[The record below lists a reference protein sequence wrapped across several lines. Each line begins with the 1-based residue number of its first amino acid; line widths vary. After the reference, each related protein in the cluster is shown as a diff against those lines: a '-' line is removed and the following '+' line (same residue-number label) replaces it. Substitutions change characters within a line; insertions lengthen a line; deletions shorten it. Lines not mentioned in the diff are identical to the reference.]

1 MEVYNNIKEY
11 EDLYQVSNFGNIKSL
26 RTNKILN
33 QHIGVNGYK
42 TVALRKNSNDTK
54 PKIYYVHRLLALTF
68 IENKNNYPVVDHID
82 GNKLNNNLSN
92 LRWSSYSENVKNG
105 HLTNKNYN
113 NKKKEVYKM
122 DINNNIIE
130 KYKSIKDAKI
140 KNNYKYDAGIIR
152 CCKNKQEL
160 YDNFKWKYV
169 DDIVEDMQFN
179 VDEIFT
185 KIDKIYNNE
194 YSDYSISNYG
204 KIYNIKKNIYYKPT
218 CATGYFKIKLIDNK
232 NNKNNYLI
240 HRLVAYFFISKE
252 NENKI
257 VNHKDKNKLNN
268 YYKNLEWLNDRGENI
283 KYSMSKNILQID
295 PKTNNVINT
304 FLTIKEAEK
313 QLKIA
318 IGNISKCIN
327 GKLKTAGG
335 YIWQLN
341 N

>member
-1 MEVYNNIKEY
+1 
-11 EDLYQVSNFGNIKSL
+11 
-26 RTNKILN
+26 
-33 QHIGVNGYK
+33 
-42 TVALRKNSNDTK
+42 
-54 PKIYYVHRLLALTF
+54 
-68 IENKNNYPVVDHID
+68 VDHID
-82 GNKLNNNLSN
+82 GNKLNNYLNN

-105 HLTNKNYN
+105 HLTNTNYN

-130 KYKSIKDAKI
+130 KYESIKDAKI

-152 CCKNKQEL
+152 CCKNKQQL
-160 YDNFKWKYV
+160 YDNFKWKYI
-169 DDIVEDMQFN
+169 DDIVKDMQFN
-179 VDEIFT
+179 TDEIFT

-218 CATGYFKIKLIDNK
+218 CATGYFKIQLIDNN

-240 HRLVAYFFISKE
+240 HRLIAYFFISKE

-257 VNHKDKNKLNN
+257 VNHKDENKLNN

-283 KYSMSKNILQID
+283 KYSMSKNISQID
-295 PKTNNVINT
+295 PKTNNIINT
-304 FLTIKEAEK
+304 FLTIKDAEK
-313 QLKIA
+313 QLNLP

-327 GKLKTAGG
+327 GKRKIAGG
-335 YIWQLN
+335 YIWKLN

>member
-1 MEVYNNIKEY
+1 MEIYNNIKEY
-11 EDLYQVSNFGNIKSL
+11 EDLYQISNFGNIKSL

-42 TVALRKNSNDTK
+42 TVALRKNSDDAK

-82 GNKLNNNLSN
+82 GNKLNNYLSN

-105 HLTNKNYN
+105 HLTNTNYN

-130 KYKSIKDAKI
+130 KYESIKDAKI

-152 CCKNKQEL
+152 CCKNKQQL

-179 VDEIFT
+179 TDEIFT

-218 CATGYFKIKLIDNK
+218 CATGYFKIQLIDNN

-252 NENKI
+252 NQNKI
-257 VNHKDKNKLNN
+257 VNHKNENKLNN

-283 KYSMSKNILQID
+283 KYSMSKNISQID
-295 PKTNNVINT
+295 PKTNNIINT
-304 FLTIKEAEK
+304 FLTIKEAEQK
-313 QLKIA
+313 LKIS
-318 IGNISKCIN
+318 IGSISKCIN

-335 YIWQLN
+335 YIWKLN
-341 N
+341 K

>member
-1 MEVYNNIKEY
+1 MEVYKNIKEY
-11 EDLYQVSNFGNIKSL
+11 DDIYRASSLGNIKSL

-42 TVALRKNSNDTK
+42 TVALRKNSDDVK
-54 PKIYYVHRLLALTF
+54 PKIFYVHRLLALTF
-68 IENKNNYPVVDHID
+68 IENENNYPVVDHID
-82 GNKLNNNLSN
+82 GNKLNNDLSN
-92 LRWSSYSENVKNG
+92 LRWSTYSENVKNS
-105 HLTNKNYN
+105 HLTNANYN

-130 KYKSIKDAKI
+130 KYESIKDAKI
-140 KNNYKYDAGIIR
+140 INNYKYDAGIIR
-152 CCKNKQEL
+152 CCKNKQQL

-169 DDIVEDMQFN
+169 DDIVEEMLFN
-179 VDEIFT
+179 ADEIFT

-218 CATGYFKIKLIDNK
+218 SATGYFKIKLIDN
-232 NNKNNYLI
+232 NNNENNYLI

-257 VNHKDKNKLNN
+257 VNHKDENKLNN
-268 YYKNLEWLNDRGENI
+268 YCKNLEWLNDRGENI
-283 KYSMSKNILQID
+283 RYSMSKNIYQID
-295 PKTNNVINT
+295 PKTNNIINT
-304 FLTIKEAEK
+304 FLTIKEAEQ
-313 QLKIA
+313 QLKIS
-318 IGNISKCIN
+318 IGSISKCIN

-335 YIWQLN
+335 YIWKLN